1 MPSTKELIALWS
13 NDTKRRAFLE
23 TYKEW
28 GIWFEQPQT
37 NCTYYKFDLPD
48 GSKIVVMEYLGFNA
62 YPEICGGCNYS
73 IKTQTFLQTKEYFQP
88 NLASESYISNYL
100 KDLKA
105 KLVKGEF

>member
-28 GIWFEQPQT
+28 GVWFEQPQT

-48 GSKIVVMEYLGFNA
+48 GTKIIVMEYLGYNHGYKCLNESEYILHKQF
-62 YPEICGGCNYS
+62 Y
-73 IKTQTFLQTKEYFQP
+73 LQDKEYFQP
-88 NLASESYISNYL
+88 TVVSDSFISNYL

-105 KLVKGEF
+105 KIIKGEF